1 MIQFTKHTIWV
12 LLILALT
19 SCGSKK
25 EHDGE
30 KLPKVKD
37 AVLTNVLDS
46 LSSVEFDYFYSKIST
61 KYKDSSQNVSFKT
74 SVRITKDSAINT
86 LITFARFPVFNAIV
100 TQDSVKITDKQ
111 NKCYTVESLSFLKE
125 RFGVDFTYHNVE
137 EVLIGLPIG
146 FDKNRKYH
154 RVVNP
159 YEYTL
164 STHSKR
170 DIKKNEK
177 KSVREIITYYTL
189 NENLKQLKRVVIESP
204 QDTTMI
210 RLDYLT
216 FQEID
221 GSVLPHNVEVS
232 IESPRNSISVNLEY
246 KKLRIN
252 RVEPIYFTIPE
263 SYEQC
268 N

>member
-1 MIQFTKHTIWV
+1 MIQYTKHTIWV
-12 LLILALT
+12 LFILVLT

-25 EHDGE
+25 GQDGE

-37 AVLTNVLDS
+37 AVLTHVLDS
-46 LSSVEFDYFYSKIST
+46 LSSVEYDYFYSKIST

-74 SVRITKDSAINT
+74 SVRITKDSAVNT

-111 NKCYTVESLSFLKE
+111 NKCFTAESLSLLKE
-125 RFGVDFTYHNVE
+125 KFGVDFTYHNVE
-137 EVLIGLPIG
+137 EVLVGLPIG
-146 FDKNRKYH
+146 FEKNHKYH
-154 RVVNP
+154 RVINP

-177 KSVREIITYYTL
+177 KEVRDIIAYYTL
-189 NENLKQLKRVVIESP
+189 DEKLKQLKRVVIESP

-216 FQEID
+216 FQEVDNFI
-221 GSVLPHNVEVS
+221 VPHDVIVS
-232 IESPRNSISVNLEY
+232 IESPRNSISINLEY
-246 KKLRIN
+246 KKVRIN
-252 RVEPIYFTIPE
+252 QVEPIYFTIPE

-268 N
+268 K